1 MKKWKVKFRY
11 RQLKVSQLQGH
22 LSYFNLWMRI
32 RLSGS
37 ASMYDISM
45 ISAWHMSYIMCMTY
59 VWHVYDICMPCVWH
73 MYDNDEE
80 DWPVLCTP
88 LASATPSASAS
99 SPPVEPSWGKSSYCL
114 HLHHIRYPL
123 PLCISDPNKVV
134 FPSDSKVCYGLTDRH
149 IPLNIFLDV

>member
-1 MKKWKVKFRY
+1 MKSEIPLPLVEGLAAARPPLVLQPVDADKVKWVGLNVWY
-11 RQLKVSQLQGH
+11 QH
-22 LSYFNLWMRI
+22 
-32 RLSGS
+32 
-37 ASMYDISM
+37 DIS
-45 ISAWHMSYIMCMTY
+45 IHMSYIMCMTY
-59 VWHVYDICMPCVWH
+59 VWHVYDICMACVWH

-114 HLHHIRYPL
+114 HIHHLQYPL

-134 FPSDSKVCYGLTDRH
+134 FPSDSKVCLTNTGWQTDTF
-149 IPLNIFLDV
+149 PWTFF